1 MADRRPW
8 SWKLRSVITVT
19 ELRLVSQRGAS
30 RHPFREWWLIPRE
43 PSTPEGRRPPGFCLA
58 GPPVAGG
65 AQPCPKGRQGCPGR
79 PSPEL
84 LWRSWESRRPSRF
97 QAIAALVSP
106 RQGASGKLRTP
117 SAPQGAEQLGW
128 RPRREMGTQGSDTSG
143 QPGSL
148 HCPVGLSLPR
158 REAGWG
164 AASNPSG
171 DLRNLPRDPLL
182 FRRMVGSFDDR
193 GWGRWGRQHLLL
205 GRSPLQL
212 GGELLQG
219 PLQLLAGGKPTG
231 PSLGER
237 AAPRGVIREGVGGL
251 LLQSAG
257 DPALSASWGSADLG
271 SSVSSIPTCCVTR
284 CLIPAPAL
292 TACRGRD

>member
-193 GWGRWGRQHLLL
+193 GWGKVGAAAPSARSLTPSAGRRALAGAAPTPSRGETHGPQPWRKSGSPGCYQGGSWGATSAVGWGPCTLGLLGIGRPGLFCELHSHLLCDAL
-205 GRSPLQL
+205 FNPGTCSH
-212 GGELLQG
+212 GLQG
-219 PLQLLAGGKPTG
+219 A
-231 PSLGER
+231 
-237 AAPRGVIREGVGGL
+237 
-251 LLQSAG
+251 
-257 DPALSASWGSADLG
+257 
-271 SSVSSIPTCCVTR
+271 
-284 CLIPAPAL
+284 
-292 TACRGRD
+292 